1 MKIKEKI
8 VTTEERLDK
17 CLFAGLENG
26 RRPLAN
32 ERWTYRSW
40 NRQDS
45 S

>member
-17 CLFAGLENG
+17 CFFAGLENG
-26 RRPLAN
+26 RGPLTN
-32 ERWTYRSW
+32 EHWTYRSW